1 MPHTARK
8 LPSSALTMTPTKQ
21 HLFRST
27 LTQAFL
33 VGFLSFTQPG
43 IYAAIANLG
52 AGGQATTKTW
62 NVSTVI
68 LNAMAVI
75 LGPISA
81 LFANRF
87 GLRPTLFIG
96 CIGHTIYSASLY
108 YNTKTGDQAFIL
120 VASVLL
126 GISGAAFWMSEGAIV
141 MSYPEKSRKGLFI
154 GIWQML
160 NKFGGV
166 ISGSVVFAM
175 NHSGKKKGQ
184 VSLNTYIALFS
195 IQCTGP
201 FFALLLSPP
210 EKVIRNDNTRV
221 ETNVVKDGLEQ
232 MGKRYFGLLR
242 KKEIILLL
250 PILVVNTWYKTWQSN
265 FMTHNFSVRARAL
278 NVLLTA
284 LIGGVVDV
292 AGGAFLDCQ
301 KISVSSRAKISWIF
315 IVVFETG
322 FYIWGFIV
330 QRNLTHSTDA
340 LDWSTG
346 NYYYDT
352 YVPMQIFKIPTEF
365 VFNWV
370 FWVVSVQEFSSEENV
385 YISGLIRAIE
395 SFGSMLS
402 FLVGVTNSND
412 MVNLSVA
419 ASVFWAAVPSVTY
432 LILKIIGTTHNNPES
447 VIVQNKSG
455 EIVETTAEI
464 Q

>member
-1 MPHTARK
+1 MA
-8 LPSSALTMTPTKQ
+8 PTKK
-21 HLFRST
+21 LIFRST

-43 IYAAIANLG
+43 IYAAIANMG
-52 AGGQATTKTW
+52 AGGQATTRTW
-62 NVSTVI
+62 NISTVI
-68 LNAMAVI
+68 LNAMAVV
-75 LGPISA
+75 LAPISA

-87 GLRPTLFIG
+87 GLKPTLLIG

-108 YNTKTGDQAFIL
+108 YNTKTGNQAFIL
-120 VASVLL
+120 AASALL

-166 ISGSVVFAM
+166 ISGAVVFAM
-175 NHSGKKKGQ
+175 NCSGTKKGQ
-184 VSLNTYIALFS
+184 VSLNTYIALIS

-210 EKVIRNDNTRV
+210 EKVIRKDNTCV
-221 ETNVVKDGLEQ
+221 ETNVVKDSLRK
-232 MGKRYFGLLR
+232 MCKRYLGLLR
-242 KKEIILLL
+242 RKEITLLL
-250 PILVVNTWYKTWQSN
+250 PILVGNTWYKTWQSN

-284 LIGGVVDV
+284 LIGGAVDLV
-292 AGGAFLDCQ
+292 GGAFLDCE
-301 KISVSSRAKISWIF
+301 KISVGLRARISWFF
-315 IVVFETG
+315 IVFFESG

-330 QRNLTHSTDA
+330 QRHLADSTST
-340 LDWSTG
+340 LDWATG
-346 NYYYDT
+346 RYYYDA
-352 YVPMQIFKIPTEF
+352 YVPMQVFKIPTEF

-370 FWVVSVQEFSSEENV
+370 FWVVSVQEFSSEENA
-385 YISGLIRAIE
+385 YISGLIRAVE

-402 FLVGVTNSND
+402 FLVGVANGND

-419 ASVFWAAVPSVTY
+419 AAVFWAAVPSVTY
-432 LILKIIGTTHNNPES
+432 LVLRVLKITHTNPES
-447 VIVQNKSG
+447 VVVQKKKSG
-455 EIVETTAEI
+455 DLVEITEEI
-464 Q
+464 E